1 MHKLVYL
8 YTEAIAN
15 TLNSESKLILAPAEL
30 DQDTF
35 NESLALV
42 QNFRERILKVD
53 PVIFDMSNND
63 FSESYMI
70 YVNSFSGSLE

>member
-42 QNFRERILKVD
+42 
-53 PVIFDMSNND
+53 
-63 FSESYMI
+63 
-70 YVNSFSGSLE
+70 